1 MQMKKLTQN
10 QLLTLEKCHR
20 DIELKCGPIIDKILS
35 EYFPN
40 MSPED
45 LGQLAIYDNEIGG
58 LMSGYIL
65 ERDSDE
71 IAETIEKEFG
81 STDWI
86 PQ

>member
-1 MQMKKLTQN
+1 MDKLSDDE
-10 QLLTLEKCHR
+10 LLNLEKLHTK
-20 DIELKCGPIIDKILS
+20 IELKCGPIIDELLY
-35 EYFPN
+35 EQFPDK
-40 MSPED
+40 SPEER
-45 LGQLAIYDNEIGG
+45 GQIAIHDNMIGD